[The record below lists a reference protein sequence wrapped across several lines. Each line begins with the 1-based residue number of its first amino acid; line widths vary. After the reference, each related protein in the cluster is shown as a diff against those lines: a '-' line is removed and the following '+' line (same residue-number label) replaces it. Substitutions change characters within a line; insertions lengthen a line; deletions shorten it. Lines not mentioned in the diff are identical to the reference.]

1 MKNLIPKKIKQVGI
15 LVGALLMILSVL
27 PSNLLGVTKVN
38 AESSQTEVNQ
48 ELTNFQTELDS
59 KLAQANKIYSQA
71 QEAQEKVKQSKSK
84 ITEYEGKIAE
94 TENDIVQLKAS
105 VAKQMRAVQSNGG
118 ATFSYIDVV
127 ASSKNLSEMITRL
140 TNLNVVL
147 TAEAD
152 QAKSLI
158 EKEASLK
165 TMKVKLEET
174 QESLVKNQNDYQG
187 QVDSL
192 QSSISSLK
200 DKISSNKQ
208 LLSEMQ
214 EKAAAEQKA
223 RDEALA
229 KSVAEVKAKA
239 EQEKAKTSSSSSSTQ
254 NSSSS
259 SSSSAQNSSSSS
271 SQSSQASS
279 DKGTDGAN
287 NGSSTTTSGGRTL
300 NVEATAYALNGITAT
315 GIDLSK
321 NPICIAVDPSVIPL
335 NSLVEV
341 PGYGIAIAGDTGG
354 AIIGNIIDVH
364 FPTNDQAIAW
374 GRKNIQIT
382 VLS

>member
-1 MKNLIPKKIKQVGI
+1 MKNLIPEKIKQVGI
-15 LVGALLMILSVL
+15 LVGALLMLLSVL
-27 PSNLLGVTKVN
+27 PVNLLGVTKVD
-38 AESSQTEVNQ
+38 ADSSQTEVNQ
-48 ELTNFQTELDS
+48 EIQNFQAQLDS

-71 QEAQEKVKQSKSK
+71 QEAQQKVNQSKSK
-84 ITEYEGKIAE
+84 ITELETGISE
-94 TENDIVQLKAS
+94 TENDVVQLKAS
-105 VAKQMRAVQSNGG
+105 VAKQMRAMQANGG
-118 ATFSYIDVV
+118 GTLSYIDIV
-127 ASSKNLSEMITRL
+127 ASSKNLSDMIMRL
-140 TNLNVVL
+140 TNLHVVL
-147 TAEAD
+147 TAESD

-158 EKEASLK
+158 EKEESLK
-165 TMKVKLEET
+165 TMKVKLEES
-174 QESLVKNQNDYQG
+174 QETLVKNQNDYQG
-187 QVDSL
+187 QVDAL
-192 QSSISSLK
+192 QSNISGLK

-214 EKAAAEQKA
+214 AKAAAEQKA

-229 KSVAEVKAKA
+229 KSVADVKAKAAAKAATKA
-239 EQEKAKTSSSSSSTQ
+239 EQEKTKDSSSSESNNSVSTQ
-254 NSSSS
+254 TPADTNSNTTTNNNNSSS
-259 SSSSAQNSSSSS
+259 
-271 SQSSQASS
+271 
-279 DKGTDGAN
+279 
-287 NGSSTTTSGGRTL
+287 TTSGGRTL

-354 AIIGNIIDVH
+354 AIVGNIIDVH
-364 FPTNDQAIAW
+364 FPSNDQAIAW

>member
-1 MKNLIPKKIKQVGI
+1 MKNLIPEKIKQVGI
-15 LVGALLMILSVL
+15 LVGALLMLLSVL
-27 PSNLLGVTKVN
+27 PVNLLGVMKVD
-38 AESSQTEVNQ
+38 ADSSQTEVNQ
-48 ELTNFQTELDS
+48 EIQNFQAQLDS

-71 QEAQEKVKQSKSK
+71 QEAQQKVNQSKSK
-84 ITEYEGKIAE
+84 ITELETGISE
-94 TENDIVQLKAS
+94 TENDVVQLKAS
-105 VAKQMRAVQSNGG
+105 VAKQMRAMQANGG
-118 ATFSYIDVV
+118 GTLSYIDIV
-127 ASSKNLSEMITRL
+127 ASSKNLSDMIMRL
-140 TNLNVVL
+140 TNLHVVL
-147 TAEAD
+147 TAESD

-158 EKEASLK
+158 EKEESLK
-165 TMKVKLEET
+165 TMKVKLEES
-174 QESLVKNQNDYQG
+174 QETLVKNQNDYQG
-187 QVDSL
+187 QVDAL
-192 QSSISSLK
+192 QSNISGLK

-214 EKAAAEQKA
+214 AKAAAEQKA

-229 KSVAEVKAKA
+229 KSVADVKAKAAAQAATKA
-239 EQEKAKTSSSSSSTQ
+239 EQEKTKDSSSSESNNSVSTQ
-254 NSSSS
+254 TPADTNSNTTTNNNNSSS
-259 SSSSAQNSSSSS
+259 
-271 SQSSQASS
+271 
-279 DKGTDGAN
+279 
-287 NGSSTTTSGGRTL
+287 TTSGGRTL

-354 AIIGNIIDVH
+354 AIVGNIIDVH
-364 FPTNDQAIAW
+364 FPSNDQAIAW

>member
-15 LVGALLMILSVL
+15 LVGALLMLLSVL
-27 PSNLLGVTKVN
+27 PVNLLGVTKVD
-38 AESSQTEVNQ
+38 ADSSQTEVNQ
-48 ELTNFQTELDS
+48 EIQNFQAQLDS

-71 QEAQEKVKQSKSK
+71 QEAQQKVNQSKSK
-84 ITEYEGKIAE
+84 ITELETGISE
-94 TENDIVQLKAS
+94 TENDVVQLKAS
-105 VAKQMRAVQSNGG
+105 VAKQMRAMQANGG
-118 ATFSYIDVV
+118 GTLSYIDIV
-127 ASSKNLSEMITRL
+127 ASSKNLSDMVMRL
-140 TNLNVVL
+140 TNLHVVL
-147 TAEAD
+147 TAESD

-158 EKEASLK
+158 EKEESLK
-165 TMKVKLEET
+165 TMKVKLEES
-174 QESLVKNQNDYQG
+174 QETLVKNQNDYQG
-187 QVDSL
+187 QVDAL
-192 QSSISSLK
+192 QSNISGLK

-214 EKAAAEQKA
+214 AKAAAEQKA

-229 KSVAEVKAKA
+229 KSVADVKAKAAAKAATKA
-239 EQEKAKTSSSSSSTQ
+239 EQEKTKDSSSSESNNSVSTQ
-254 NSSSS
+254 TPADTNSNTTTNNNNSSS
-259 SSSSAQNSSSSS
+259 
-271 SQSSQASS
+271 
-279 DKGTDGAN
+279 
-287 NGSSTTTSGGRTL
+287 TTSGGRTL

-354 AIIGNIIDVH
+354 AIVGNIIDVH
-364 FPTNDQAIAW
+364 FPSNDQAIAW

>member
-15 LVGALLMILSVL
+15 LVGALLMLLSVL
-27 PSNLLGVTKVN
+27 PVNLLGVMKVD
-38 AESSQTEVNQ
+38 ADSSQTEVNQ
-48 ELTNFQTELDS
+48 EIQNFQAQLDS

-71 QEAQEKVKQSKSK
+71 QEAQQKVNQSKSK
-84 ITEYEGKIAE
+84 ITELETGISE
-94 TENDIVQLKAS
+94 TENDVVQLKAS
-105 VAKQMRAVQSNGG
+105 VAKQMRAMQANGG
-118 ATFSYIDVV
+118 GTLSYIDIV
-127 ASSKNLSEMITRL
+127 ASSKNLSDMIMRL
-140 TNLNVVL
+140 TNLHVVL
-147 TAEAD
+147 TAESD

-158 EKEASLK
+158 EKEESLK
-165 TMKVKLEET
+165 TMKVKLEES
-174 QESLVKNQNDYQG
+174 QETLVKNQNDYQG
-187 QVDSL
+187 QVDAL
-192 QSSISSLK
+192 QSNISGLK

-214 EKAAAEQKA
+214 AKAAAEQKA

-229 KSVAEVKAKA
+229 KSVADVKAKAAAKAATKA
-239 EQEKAKTSSSSSSTQ
+239 EQEKTKDSSSSESNNSVSTQ
-254 NSSSS
+254 TPADTNSNTTTNNNNSSS
-259 SSSSAQNSSSSS
+259 
-271 SQSSQASS
+271 
-279 DKGTDGAN
+279 
-287 NGSSTTTSGGRTL
+287 TTSGGRTL

-354 AIIGNIIDVH
+354 AIVGNIIDVH
-364 FPTNDQAIAW
+364 FPSNDQAIAW

>member
-1 MKNLIPKKIKQVGI
+1 
-15 LVGALLMILSVL
+15 MILSVL

-84 ITEYEGKIAE
+84 ITEYESKIAE

-239 EQEKAKTSSSSSSTQ
+239 ETDKNKSSNPSPLPDPPKPTPP
-254 NSSSS
+254 
-259 SSSSAQNSSSSS
+259 
-271 SQSSQASS
+271 
-279 DKGTDGAN
+279 
-287 NGSSTTTSGGRTL
+287 TTPSGGRTL

>member
-1 MKNLIPKKIKQVGI
+1 MKNLIPEKIKQVGI
-15 LVGALLMILSVL
+15 LVGALLMLLSVL
-27 PSNLLGVTKVN
+27 PVNLLGVTKVD
-38 AESSQTEVNQ
+38 ADSSQTEVNQ
-48 ELTNFQTELDS
+48 EIQNFQAQLDS

-71 QEAQEKVKQSKSK
+71 QEAQQKVNQSKSK
-84 ITEYEGKIAE
+84 ITELETGISE
-94 TENDIVQLKAS
+94 TENDVVQLKAS
-105 VAKQMRAVQSNGG
+105 VAKQMRAMQANGG
-118 ATFSYIDVV
+118 GTLSYIDIV
-127 ASSKNLSEMITRL
+127 ASSKNLSDMVMRL
-140 TNLNVVL
+140 TNLHVVL
-147 TAEAD
+147 TAESD

-158 EKEASLK
+158 EKEESLK
-165 TMKVKLEET
+165 TMKVKLEES
-174 QESLVKNQNDYQG
+174 QETRVKNQNDYQG
-187 QVDSL
+187 QVDAL
-192 QSSISSLK
+192 QSNISGLK

-214 EKAAAEQKA
+214 AKAASEQKA

-229 KSVAEVKAKA
+229 KSVADVKAKAAAKAATKA
-239 EQEKAKTSSSSSSTQ
+239 EQEKTKDSSSSESNNSVSTQ
-254 NSSSS
+254 TPADTNSNTTTNNNNSSS
-259 SSSSAQNSSSSS
+259 
-271 SQSSQASS
+271 
-279 DKGTDGAN
+279 
-287 NGSSTTTSGGRTL
+287 TTSGGRTL

-354 AIIGNIIDVH
+354 AIVGNIIDVH
-364 FPTNDQAIAW
+364 FPSNDQAIAW

>member
-84 ITEYEGKIAE
+84 ITEYESKIAE

-118 ATFSYIDVV
+118 AKFSYIDVV

-192 QSSISSLK
+192 KSSISSLK

-239 EQEKAKTSSSSSSTQ
+239 ETDKNKSSNPSPLPDPPKPTPP
-254 NSSSS
+254 
-259 SSSSAQNSSSSS
+259 
-271 SQSSQASS
+271 
-279 DKGTDGAN
+279 
-287 NGSSTTTSGGRTL
+287 TTPSGGRTL

>member
-84 ITEYEGKIAE
+84 ITEYESKIAE

-239 EQEKAKTSSSSSSTQ
+239 ETVKNKSSNPSTVPDPPKQ
-254 NSSSS
+254 
-259 SSSSAQNSSSSS
+259 
-271 SQSSQASS
+271 
-279 DKGTDGAN
+279 
-287 NGSSTTTSGGRTL
+287 TTPTTPSGGRTL

>member
-84 ITEYEGKIAE
+84 ITEYESKIAE

-239 EQEKAKTSSSSSSTQ
+239 KAEQEKAKTSSSSSST
-254 NSSSS
+254 
-259 SSSSAQNSSSSS
+259 QNSSSSS

>member
-84 ITEYEGKIAE
+84 ITEYESKIAE

-259 SSSSAQNSSSSS
+259 SSSS

-287 NGSSTTTSGGRTL
+287 NGSSTTPSGGRTL

>member
-15 LVGALLMILSVL
+15 LVGALLMLLSVL
-27 PSNLLGVTKVN
+27 PVNLLGVTKVD
-38 AESSQTEVNQ
+38 ADSSQTEVNQ
-48 ELTNFQTELDS
+48 EIQNFQAQLDS

-71 QEAQEKVKQSKSK
+71 QEAQQKVNQSKSK
-84 ITEYEGKIAE
+84 ITELETGISE
-94 TENDIVQLKAS
+94 TENDVVQLKAS
-105 VAKQMRAVQSNGG
+105 VAKQMRAMQANGG
-118 ATFSYIDVV
+118 GTLSYIDIV
-127 ASSKNLSEMITRL
+127 ASSKNLSDMIMRL
-140 TNLNVVL
+140 TNLHVVL
-147 TAEAD
+147 TAESD

-158 EKEASLK
+158 EKEESLK
-165 TMKVKLEET
+165 TMKVKLEES
-174 QESLVKNQNDYQG
+174 QETLVKNQNDYQG
-187 QVDSL
+187 QVDAL
-192 QSSISSLK
+192 QSNISGLK

-214 EKAAAEQKA
+214 AKAAAEQKA

-229 KSVAEVKAKA
+229 KSVADVKAKAAAKAATKA
-239 EQEKAKTSSSSSSTQ
+239 EQEKTKDSSSSESNNSVSTQ
-254 NSSSS
+254 TPADTNSNTTTNNNNSSS
-259 SSSSAQNSSSSS
+259 
-271 SQSSQASS
+271 
-279 DKGTDGAN
+279 
-287 NGSSTTTSGGRTL
+287 TTSGGRTL

-341 PGYGIAIAGDTGG
+341 PGYGIAIACDTGG
-354 AIIGNIIDVH
+354 AIVGNIIDVH
-364 FPTNDQAIAW
+364 FPSNDQAIAW

>member
-84 ITEYEGKIAE
+84 ITEYESKIAE

-239 EQEKAKTSSSSSSTQ
+239 ETDKNKSSNPSPLPDPPKPTPP
-254 NSSSS
+254 
-259 SSSSAQNSSSSS
+259 
-271 SQSSQASS
+271 
-279 DKGTDGAN
+279 
-287 NGSSTTTSGGRTL
+287 TTPSGGRTL

>member
-27 PSNLLGVTKVN
+27 PVNLLGVTKVD
-38 AESSQTEVNQ
+38 ADSSQTEVNQ
-48 ELTNFQTELDS
+48 EIQNFQAQLDS

-71 QEAQEKVKQSKSK
+71 QEAQQKVNQSKSK
-84 ITEYEGKIAE
+84 ITELETGISE
-94 TENDIVQLKAS
+94 TENDVVQLKAS
-105 VAKQMRAVQSNGG
+105 VAKQMRAMQANGG
-118 ATFSYIDVV
+118 GTLSYIDIV
-127 ASSKNLSEMITRL
+127 ASSKNLSDMIMRL
-140 TNLNVVL
+140 TNLHVVL
-147 TAEAD
+147 TAESD

-158 EKEASLK
+158 EKEESLK
-165 TMKVKLEET
+165 TMKVKLEES
-174 QESLVKNQNDYQG
+174 QETLVKNQNDYQG
-187 QVDSL
+187 QVDAL
-192 QSSISSLK
+192 QSNISGLK

-214 EKAAAEQKA
+214 AKAAAEQKA

-229 KSVAEVKAKA
+229 KSVADVKAKAAAQAATKA
-239 EQEKAKTSSSSSSTQ
+239 EQEKTKDSSSSESNNSVSTQ
-254 NSSSS
+254 TPADTNSNTTTNNNNNSSS
-259 SSSSAQNSSSSS
+259 
-271 SQSSQASS
+271 
-279 DKGTDGAN
+279 
-287 NGSSTTTSGGRTL
+287 TTSGGRTL

-354 AIIGNIIDVH
+354 AIVGNIIDVH
-364 FPTNDQAIAW
+364 FPSNDQAIAW

>member
-1 MKNLIPKKIKQVGI
+1 ML
-15 LVGALLMILSVL
+15 LSVL
-27 PSNLLGVTKVN
+27 PVNLLGVTKVD
-38 AESSQTEVNQ
+38 ADSSQTEVNQ
-48 ELTNFQTELDS
+48 EIQNFQAQLDS

-71 QEAQEKVKQSKSK
+71 QEAQQKVNQSKSK
-84 ITEYEGKIAE
+84 ITELETGISE
-94 TENDIVQLKAS
+94 TENDVVQLKAS
-105 VAKQMRAVQSNGG
+105 VAKQMRAMQANGG
-118 ATFSYIDVV
+118 GTLSYIDIV
-127 ASSKNLSEMITRL
+127 ASSKNLSDMVMRL
-140 TNLNVVL
+140 TNLHVVL
-147 TAEAD
+147 TAESD

-158 EKEASLK
+158 EKEESLK
-165 TMKVKLEET
+165 TMKVKLEES
-174 QESLVKNQNDYQG
+174 QETLVKNQNDYQG
-187 QVDSL
+187 QVDAL
-192 QSSISSLK
+192 QSNISGLK

-214 EKAAAEQKA
+214 AKAASEQKA

-229 KSVAEVKAKA
+229 KSVADVKAKAAAKAATKA
-239 EQEKAKTSSSSSSTQ
+239 EQEKTKDSSSSESNNSVSTQ
-254 NSSSS
+254 TPADTNSNTTTNNNNSSS
-259 SSSSAQNSSSSS
+259 
-271 SQSSQASS
+271 
-279 DKGTDGAN
+279 
-287 NGSSTTTSGGRTL
+287 TTSGGRTL

-354 AIIGNIIDVH
+354 AIVGNIIDVH
-364 FPTNDQAIAW
+364 FPSNDQAIAW

>member
-1 MKNLIPKKIKQVGI
+1 MKNLIPEKIKQVGI
-15 LVGALLMILSVL
+15 LVGALLMLLSVL
-27 PSNLLGVTKVN
+27 PVNLLGVTKVD
-38 AESSQTEVNQ
+38 ADSSQTEVNQ
-48 ELTNFQTELDS
+48 EIQNFQAQLDS

-71 QEAQEKVKQSKSK
+71 QEAQQKVNQSKSK
-84 ITEYEGKIAE
+84 ITELETGISE
-94 TENDIVQLKAS
+94 TENDVVQLKAS
-105 VAKQMRAVQSNGG
+105 VAKQMRAMQANGG
-118 ATFSYIDVV
+118 GTLSYIDIV
-127 ASSKNLSEMITRL
+127 ASSKNLSDMIMRL
-140 TNLNVVL
+140 TNLHVVL
-147 TAEAD
+147 TAESD

-158 EKEASLK
+158 EKEESLK
-165 TMKVKLEET
+165 TMKVKLEES
-174 QESLVKNQNDYQG
+174 QETLVKNQNDYQG
-187 QVDSL
+187 QVDAL
-192 QSSISSLK
+192 QSNISGLK

-214 EKAAAEQKA
+214 AKAASEQKA

-229 KSVAEVKAKA
+229 KSVADVKAKAAAQAATKA
-239 EQEKAKTSSSSSSTQ
+239 EQEKTKDSSSSESNNSVSTQ
-254 NSSSS
+254 TPADTNSNTTTNNNNSSS
-259 SSSSAQNSSSSS
+259 
-271 SQSSQASS
+271 
-279 DKGTDGAN
+279 
-287 NGSSTTTSGGRTL
+287 TTSGGRTL

-354 AIIGNIIDVH
+354 AIVGNIIDVH
-364 FPTNDQAIAW
+364 FPSNDQAIAW

>member
-1 MKNLIPKKIKQVGI
+1 MKNLIPEKIKQVGI
-15 LVGALLMILSVL
+15 LVGALLMLLSVL
-27 PSNLLGVTKVN
+27 PVNLLGVTKVD
-38 AESSQTEVNQ
+38 ADSSQTEVNQ
-48 ELTNFQTELDS
+48 EIQNFQAQLDS

-71 QEAQEKVKQSKSK
+71 QEAQQKVNQSKSK
-84 ITEYEGKIAE
+84 ITELETGISE
-94 TENDIVQLKAS
+94 TENDVVQLKAS
-105 VAKQMRAVQSNGG
+105 VAKQMRAMQANGG
-118 ATFSYIDVV
+118 GTLSYIDIV
-127 ASSKNLSEMITRL
+127 ASSKNLSDMIMRL
-140 TNLNVVL
+140 TNLHVVL
-147 TAEAD
+147 TAESD

-158 EKEASLK
+158 EKEESLK
-165 TMKVKLEET
+165 TMKVKLEES
-174 QESLVKNQNDYQG
+174 QETLVKNQNDYQG
-187 QVDSL
+187 QVDAL
-192 QSSISSLK
+192 QSNISGLK

-214 EKAAAEQKA
+214 AKAASEQKA

-229 KSVAEVKAKA
+229 KSVADVKAKAAAKAATKA
-239 EQEKAKTSSSSSSTQ
+239 EQEKTKDSSSSESNNSVSTQ
-254 NSSSS
+254 TPADTNSNTTTNNNNSSS
-259 SSSSAQNSSSSS
+259 
-271 SQSSQASS
+271 
-279 DKGTDGAN
+279 
-287 NGSSTTTSGGRTL
+287 TTSGGRTL

-354 AIIGNIIDVH
+354 AIVGNIIDVH
-364 FPTNDQAIAW
+364 FPSNDQAIAW

>member
-84 ITEYEGKIAE
+84 ITEYESKIAE

-239 EQEKAKTSSSSSSTQ
+239 ETDKNKSS
-254 NSSSS
+254 NSSPLP
-259 SSSSAQNSSSSS
+259 
-271 SQSSQASS
+271 
-279 DKGTDGAN
+279 DPPKPTPP
-287 NGSSTTTSGGRTL
+287 TTPSGGRTL

>member
-1 MKNLIPKKIKQVGI
+1 ML
-15 LVGALLMILSVL
+15 LSVL
-27 PSNLLGVTKVN
+27 PVNLLGVTKVD
-38 AESSQTEVNQ
+38 ADSSQSEVNQ
-48 ELTNFQTELDS
+48 EIQNFQAQLDS

-71 QEAQEKVKQSKSK
+71 QEAQQKVNQSKSK
-84 ITEYEGKIAE
+84 IAELETGISE
-94 TENDIVQLKAS
+94 TENDVVQLKAS
-105 VAKQMRAVQSNGG
+105 VAKQMRAMQANGG
-118 ATFSYIDVV
+118 GTLSYIDIV
-127 ASSKNLSEMITRL
+127 ASSKNLSDMIMRL
-140 TNLNVVL
+140 TNLHVVL
-147 TAEAD
+147 TAESD

-158 EKEASLK
+158 EKEESLK
-165 TMKVKLEET
+165 TMKVKLEES
-174 QESLVKNQNDYQG
+174 QETLVKNQNDYQG
-187 QVDSL
+187 QVDAL
-192 QSSISSLK
+192 QSNISGLK

-214 EKAAAEQKA
+214 AKAAAEQKA

-229 KSVAEVKAKA
+229 KSVADVKAKAAAQAATKA
-239 EQEKAKTSSSSSSTQ
+239 EQEKTKDSSSSESNNSVSAQTPADTNSNTTTNNNN
-254 NSSSS
+254 NSSS
-259 SSSSAQNSSSSS
+259 
-271 SQSSQASS
+271 
-279 DKGTDGAN
+279 
-287 NGSSTTTSGGRTL
+287 TTSGGRTL

-354 AIIGNIIDVH
+354 AIVGNIIDVH
-364 FPTNDQAIAW
+364 FPSNDQAIAW

>member
-1 MKNLIPKKIKQVGI
+1 MVQRKEECNIVDNAKKIKQVGI

-259 SSSSAQNSSSSS
+259 SS
-271 SQSSQASS
+271 QSSQASS

>member
-15 LVGALLMILSVL
+15 LVGALLMLLSVL
-27 PSNLLGVTKVN
+27 PVNLLGVMKVD
-38 AESSQTEVNQ
+38 ADSSQTEVNQ
-48 ELTNFQTELDS
+48 EIQNFQAQLDS

-71 QEAQEKVKQSKSK
+71 QEAQQKVNQSKSK
-84 ITEYEGKIAE
+84 INELETGISE
-94 TENDIVQLKAS
+94 TENDVVQLKVS
-105 VAKQMRAVQSNGG
+105 VAKQMRAMQANGG
-118 ATFSYIDVV
+118 GTLSYIDIV
-127 ASSKNLSEMITRL
+127 ASSKNLSDMIMRL
-140 TNLNVVL
+140 TNLHVVL
-147 TAEAD
+147 TAESD

-158 EKEASLK
+158 EKEESLK
-165 TMKVKLEET
+165 TMKVKLEES
-174 QESLVKNQNDYQG
+174 QETLVKNQNDYQG
-187 QVDSL
+187 QVDAL
-192 QSSISSLK
+192 QSNISGLK

-214 EKAAAEQKA
+214 AKAAAEQKA

-229 KSVAEVKAKA
+229 KSVADVKAKAAAQAATKA
-239 EQEKAKTSSSSSSTQ
+239 EQEKTKDSSSSESNNSVSAQTPADTNSNTTTNNN
-254 NSSSS
+254 NSSS
-259 SSSSAQNSSSSS
+259 
-271 SQSSQASS
+271 
-279 DKGTDGAN
+279 
-287 NGSSTTTSGGRTL
+287 TTSGGRTL

-354 AIIGNIIDVH
+354 AIVGNIIDVH
-364 FPTNDQAIAW
+364 FPSNDQAIAW

>member
-118 ATFSYIDVV
+118 ATFSYIDVL

-259 SSSSAQNSSSSS
+259 SS
-271 SQSSQASS
+271 QSSQASS

>member
-1 MKNLIPKKIKQVGI
+1 
-15 LVGALLMILSVL
+15 
-27 PSNLLGVTKVN
+27 
-38 AESSQTEVNQ
+38 
-48 ELTNFQTELDS
+48 
-59 KLAQANKIYSQA
+59 
-71 QEAQEKVKQSKSK
+71 
-84 ITEYEGKIAE
+84 
-94 TENDIVQLKAS
+94 
-105 VAKQMRAVQSNGG
+105 
-118 ATFSYIDVV
+118 
-127 ASSKNLSEMITRL
+127 
-140 TNLNVVL
+140 
-147 TAEAD
+147 
-152 QAKSLI
+152 
-158 EKEASLK
+158 
-165 TMKVKLEET
+165 MKVKLEET

-229 KSVAEVKAKA
+229 EVKAKA
-239 EQEKAKTSSSSSSTQ
+239 EQEKAKTSSSSSST
-254 NSSSS
+254 
-259 SSSSAQNSSSSS
+259 QNSSSSS

-287 NGSSTTTSGGRTL
+287 NGSSTTPSGGRTL

-354 AIIGNIIDVH
+354 DIKGNRIDVH
-364 FPTNDQAIAW
+364 YPEVQQAMDF
-374 GRKNIQIT
+374 GRRKIT
-382 VLS
+382 IKVMN

>member
-15 LVGALLMILSVL
+15 LVGALLMLLSVL
-27 PSNLLGVTKVN
+27 PVNLLGVTKVD
-38 AESSQTEVNQ
+38 ADSSQTEVNQ
-48 ELTNFQTELDS
+48 EIQNFQAQLDS

-71 QEAQEKVKQSKSK
+71 QEAQQKVNQSKSK
-84 ITEYEGKIAE
+84 ITELETGISE
-94 TENDIVQLKAS
+94 TENDVVQLKAS
-105 VAKQMRAVQSNGG
+105 VAKQMRAMQANGG
-118 ATFSYIDVV
+118 GTLSYIDIV
-127 ASSKNLSEMITRL
+127 ASSKNLSDMIMRL
-140 TNLNVVL
+140 TNLHVVL
-147 TAEAD
+147 TAESD

-158 EKEASLK
+158 EKEESLK
-165 TMKVKLEET
+165 TMKVKLEES
-174 QESLVKNQNDYQG
+174 QETLVKNQNDYQG
-187 QVDSL
+187 QVDAL
-192 QSSISSLK
+192 QSNISGLK

-214 EKAAAEQKA
+214 AKAAAEQKA

-229 KSVAEVKAKA
+229 KSVADVKAKAAAKAATKA
-239 EQEKAKTSSSSSSTQ
+239 EQEKTKDSSSSESNNSVSTQ
-254 NSSSS
+254 TPADTNSNTTTNNNNSSS
-259 SSSSAQNSSSSS
+259 
-271 SQSSQASS
+271 
-279 DKGTDGAN
+279 
-287 NGSSTTTSGGRTL
+287 TTSGGRTL

-354 AIIGNIIDVH
+354 AIVGNIIDVH
-364 FPTNDQAIAW
+364 FPSNDQAIAW

>member
-1 MKNLIPKKIKQVGI
+1 
-15 LVGALLMILSVL
+15 
-27 PSNLLGVTKVN
+27 
-38 AESSQTEVNQ
+38 
-48 ELTNFQTELDS
+48 
-59 KLAQANKIYSQA
+59 
-71 QEAQEKVKQSKSK
+71 
-84 ITEYEGKIAE
+84 
-94 TENDIVQLKAS
+94 
-105 VAKQMRAVQSNGG
+105 MRAVQSNGG
-118 ATFSYIDVV
+118 AKFSYIDVV

-200 DKISSNKQ
+200 EKISSNKQ

-239 EQEKAKTSSSSSSTQ
+239 ETDKNKSSNPSPLPDPPKPTPP
-254 NSSSS
+254 
-259 SSSSAQNSSSSS
+259 
-271 SQSSQASS
+271 
-279 DKGTDGAN
+279 
-287 NGSSTTTSGGRTL
+287 TTPSGGRTL

>member
-15 LVGALLMILSVL
+15 LVGALLMLLSVL
-27 PSNLLGVTKVN
+27 PVNLLGVTKVD
-38 AESSQTEVNQ
+38 ADSSQTEVNQ
-48 ELTNFQTELDS
+48 EIQNFQAQLDS

-71 QEAQEKVKQSKSK
+71 QEAQQKVNQSKSK
-84 ITEYEGKIAE
+84 ITELETGISE
-94 TENDIVQLKAS
+94 TENDVVQLKAS
-105 VAKQMRAVQSNGG
+105 VAKQMRAMQANGG
-118 ATFSYIDVV
+118 GTLSYIDIV
-127 ASSKNLSEMITRL
+127 ASSKNLSDMVMRL
-140 TNLNVVL
+140 TNLHVVL
-147 TAEAD
+147 TAESD
-152 QAKSLI
+152 QARSLI
-158 EKEASLK
+158 EKEESLK
-165 TMKVKLEET
+165 TMKVKLEES
-174 QESLVKNQNDYQG
+174 QETLVKNQNDYQG
-187 QVDSL
+187 QVDAL
-192 QSSISSLK
+192 QSNISGLK

-214 EKAAAEQKA
+214 AKAAAEQKA

-229 KSVAEVKAKA
+229 KSVADVKAKAAAQAATKA
-239 EQEKAKTSSSSSSTQ
+239 EQEKTKDSSSSESNNSVSTQ
-254 NSSSS
+254 TPADTNSNTTTNNNNSSS
-259 SSSSAQNSSSSS
+259 
-271 SQSSQASS
+271 
-279 DKGTDGAN
+279 
-287 NGSSTTTSGGRTL
+287 TTSGGRTL

-354 AIIGNIIDVH
+354 AIVGNIIDVH
-364 FPTNDQAIAW
+364 FPSNDQAIAW

>member
-15 LVGALLMILSVL
+15 LVGALLMLLSVL
-27 PSNLLGVTKVN
+27 PVNLLGVMKVD
-38 AESSQTEVNQ
+38 ADSSQTEVNQ
-48 ELTNFQTELDS
+48 EIQNFQAQLDS

-71 QEAQEKVKQSKSK
+71 QEAQQKVNQSKSK
-84 ITEYEGKIAE
+84 ITELETGISE
-94 TENDIVQLKAS
+94 TENDVVQLKAS
-105 VAKQMRAVQSNGG
+105 VAKQMRAMQANGG
-118 ATFSYIDVV
+118 GTLSYIDIV
-127 ASSKNLSEMITRL
+127 ASSKNLSDMIMRL
-140 TNLNVVL
+140 TNLHVVL
-147 TAEAD
+147 TAESD

-158 EKEASLK
+158 EKEESLK
-165 TMKVKLEET
+165 TMKVKLEES
-174 QESLVKNQNDYQG
+174 QETLVKNQNDYQG
-187 QVDSL
+187 QVDAL
-192 QSSISSLK
+192 QSNISGLK

-214 EKAAAEQKA
+214 AKAAAEQKA

-229 KSVAEVKAKA
+229 KSVADVKAKAVAQAATKA
-239 EQEKAKTSSSSSSTQ
+239 EQEKTKDSSSSESNNSVSTQ
-254 NSSSS
+254 TPADTNSNTTTNNNNSSS
-259 SSSSAQNSSSSS
+259 
-271 SQSSQASS
+271 
-279 DKGTDGAN
+279 
-287 NGSSTTTSGGRTL
+287 TTSGGRTL

-354 AIIGNIIDVH
+354 AIVGNIIDVH
-364 FPTNDQAIAW
+364 FPSNDQAIAW

>member
-15 LVGALLMILSVL
+15 LVGALLMLLSVL
-27 PSNLLGVTKVN
+27 PVNLLGVMKVD
-38 AESSQTEVNQ
+38 ADSSQTEVNQ
-48 ELTNFQTELDS
+48 EIQNFQAQLDS

-71 QEAQEKVKQSKSK
+71 QEAQQKVNQSKSK
-84 ITEYEGKIAE
+84 INELETGISE
-94 TENDIVQLKAS
+94 TENDVVQLKVS
-105 VAKQMRAVQSNGG
+105 VAKQMRAMQANGG
-118 ATFSYIDVV
+118 GNLSYIDIV
-127 ASSKNLSEMITRL
+127 ASSKNLSDMIMRL
-140 TNLNVVL
+140 TNLHVVL
-147 TAEAD
+147 TAESD

-158 EKEASLK
+158 EKEESLK
-165 TMKVKLEET
+165 TMKVKLEES
-174 QESLVKNQNDYQG
+174 QETLVKNQNDYQG
-187 QVDSL
+187 QVDAL
-192 QSSISSLK
+192 QSNISGLK

-214 EKAAAEQKA
+214 AKAAAEQKA

-229 KSVAEVKAKA
+229 KSVADVKAKAAAQAATKA
-239 EQEKAKTSSSSSSTQ
+239 EQEKTKDSSSSESNNSVSAQTPADTNSNTTTNNN
-254 NSSSS
+254 NSSS
-259 SSSSAQNSSSSS
+259 
-271 SQSSQASS
+271 
-279 DKGTDGAN
+279 
-287 NGSSTTTSGGRTL
+287 TTSGGRTL

-354 AIIGNIIDVH
+354 AIVGNIIDVH
-364 FPTNDQAIAW
+364 FPSNDQAIAW

>member
-239 EQEKAKTSSSSSSTQ
+239 KAEQEKAKTSSSSSST
-254 NSSSS
+254 
-259 SSSSAQNSSSSS
+259 QNSSSSS

>member
-1 MKNLIPKKIKQVGI
+1 MKNLIPEKIKQVGI
-15 LVGALLMILSVL
+15 LVGALLMLLSVL
-27 PSNLLGVTKVN
+27 PVNLLGVTKVD
-38 AESSQTEVNQ
+38 ADSSQTEVNQ
-48 ELTNFQTELDS
+48 EIQNFQAQLDS

-71 QEAQEKVKQSKSK
+71 QEAQQKVNQSKSK
-84 ITEYEGKIAE
+84 ITELETGISE
-94 TENDIVQLKAS
+94 TENDVVQLKAS
-105 VAKQMRAVQSNGG
+105 VAKQMRAMQANGG
-118 ATFSYIDVV
+118 GTLSYIDIV
-127 ASSKNLSEMITRL
+127 ASSKNLSDMVMRL
-140 TNLNVVL
+140 TNLHVVL
-147 TAEAD
+147 TAESD

-158 EKEASLK
+158 EKEESLK
-165 TMKVKLEET
+165 TMKVKLEES
-174 QESLVKNQNDYQG
+174 QETLVKNQNDYQG
-187 QVDSL
+187 QVDAL
-192 QSSISSLK
+192 QSNISGLK

-214 EKAAAEQKA
+214 AKAAAEQKA

-229 KSVAEVKAKA
+229 KSVADVKAKAAAKAATKA
-239 EQEKAKTSSSSSSTQ
+239 EQEKTKDSSSSESNNSVSTQ
-254 NSSSS
+254 TPADTNSNTTTNNNNSSS
-259 SSSSAQNSSSSS
+259 
-271 SQSSQASS
+271 
-279 DKGTDGAN
+279 
-287 NGSSTTTSGGRTL
+287 TTSGGRTL

-354 AIIGNIIDVH
+354 AIVGNIIDVH
-364 FPTNDQAIAW
+364 FPSNDQAIAW